1 MKKLLTVALVG
12 VTTLMAVQ
20 TATAGASTTAGPLVP
35 AQHGRALAAVTDA
48 NPLVKKKK
56 GWKYKSFQATSCWL
70 GGRPFSQ
77 KPNVFFGSPNGFRCA
92 VAYVTVSGVVAY
104 NGKQAWGKSINASGG
119 GIGGALKGGALVK
132 TTWKGFVNNG
142 ARKSLAG
149 SGKYMQLG
157 ANFQVDLV
165 YRNFNSFM
173 RINVYPNG
181 KARLAGYVG

>member
-12 VTTLMAVQ
+12 ATTLMAVQ
-20 TATAGASTTAGPLVP
+20 TATAGASTSAGPLVP

-48 NPLVKKKK
+48 NPLVKKKKK

-104 NGKQAWGKSINASGG
+104 NGDTEVSPTSHNTQIAWGFAD
-119 GIGGALKGGALVK
+119 ALIPRILPSEGPADRQRAGDAL
-132 TTWKGFVNNG
+132 
-142 ARKSLAG
+142 
-149 SGKYMQLG
+149 MH
-157 ANFQVDLV
+157 
-165 YRNFNSFM
+165 
-173 RINVYPNG
+173 G

>member
-1 MKKLLTVALVG
+1 MRKLLTIAVVAA
-12 VTTLMAVQ
+12 TTLLAAQ
-20 TATAGASTTAGPLVP
+20 TATAGASTGAIT
-35 AQHGRALAAVTDA
+35 HGLAEHRHAAAAVADA
-48 NPLVKKKK
+48 NPQVKKKK
-56 GWKYKSFQATSCWL
+56 WKYKSFQATSCWL

-119 GIGGALKGGALVK
+119 GIGGALKGGASVK
-132 TTWKGFVNNG
+132 TTWKGYVNNG
-142 ARKSLAG
+142 AKKSLDG
-149 SGKYMQLG
+149 GGRYMQLG
-157 ANFQVDLV
+157 ANFAVDLV

>member
-1 MKKLLTVALVG
+1 VYEIPTQGDRRRIDPCAH
-12 VTTLMAVQ
+12 
-20 TATAGASTTAGPLVP
+20 AGARRTRPRRRRRRGP
-35 AQHGRALAAVTDA
+35 GRH
-48 NPLVKKKK
+48 PLVKKKK
-56 GWKYKSFQATSCWL
+56 GWKYKSFEATSCWL
-70 GGRPFSQ
+70 GGPPFSQ
-77 KPNVFFGSPNGFRCA
+77 KPNVFFGTPNGVRCA

-104 NGKQAWGKSINASGG
+104 NGKQASGQSINASGG
-119 GIGGALKGGALVK
+119 GIGGALKGGASVK

-142 ARKSLAG
+142 AKKSLAG